1 MDVFGSTLSSKTNKM
16 IVDVDKKFEN
26 EMKKHDDLISEKI
39 ASLIITFEN
48 KFKSNDKTID
58 EKFDNL
64 NTASDSRLHG
74 IETNVNNLLTAM
86 STLERAIKDL
96 TLREHYLEIAT
107 VEDSTIA
114 TAQPITRTTNHRYQ
128 H

>member
-26 EMKKHDDLISEKI
+26 EIKKHDDLISENREKI

-48 KFKSNDKTID
+48 KFKLID

-64 NTASDSRLHG
+64 TTASDFRLHG
-74 IETNVNNLLTAM
+74 IETNVDKLLTAM
-86 STLERAIKDL
+86 STLERVIKDL
-96 TLREHYLEIAT
+96 TLRENYLDIAT

-114 TAQPITRTTNHRYQ
+114 ATAQPITRSTNHGYQ